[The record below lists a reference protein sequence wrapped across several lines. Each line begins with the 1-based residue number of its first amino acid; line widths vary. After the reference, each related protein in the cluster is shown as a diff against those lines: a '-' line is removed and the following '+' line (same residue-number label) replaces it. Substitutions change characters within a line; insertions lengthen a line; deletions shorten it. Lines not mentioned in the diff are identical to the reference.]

1 MRVCIPI
8 EFQAQGGGFYFLRAF
23 EEYLA
28 GIGWPVSKDLAA
40 GADVLFTNHWMLSAA
55 QIAAAVRANPR
66 LCVVQRIDGAAQDY
80 GRDPEAD
87 RRQAAVNRLADLT
100 IFQSEYCRYSTR
112 QKFSVITQDGPVI
125 HNPVD
130 LQTFN
135 PAGPKQPMPTGRNL
149 AAVSWSTNPRKG
161 AVKVYEVARQN
172 PAVHIQLCGNY
183 PDAPQLP
190 NLHSHGML
198 GRAELAGVLRS
209 CDALL
214 TFSENEACPNHVLE
228 ALASGLPVLYG
239 DSGAMAEVIG
249 DCGLPVTVPEVPQ
262 AIHQLHASQP
272 ALIQRARQRAQALFN
287 PKLIFQ
293 AYLTEIERAA
303 MSARKFKLG
312 RYLRAWLPPSI

>member
-8 EFQAQGGGFYFLRAF
+8 EFQAHGGGFYFLRAF

-28 GIGWPVSKDLAA
+28 GIGWPVSKDAAA
-40 GADVLFTNHWMLSAA
+40 GADVLFTNHWMVPAA
-55 QIAAAVRANPR
+55 QIAAALRANPR
-66 LCVVQRIDGAAQDY
+66 LCIVQRIDGAAHDY

-87 RRQAAVNRLADLT
+87 RRQAAVNRFADLT

-112 QKFSVITQDGPVI
+112 QKFPVIAQDGPVI

-135 PAGPKQPMPTGRNL
+135 PAGPKQPLPAGLNL
-149 AAVSWSTNPRKG
+149 AVVSWSTNPRKG
-161 AVKVYEVARQN
+161 AAKVYEVARQN
-172 PAVHIQLCGNY
+172 PALHIQLCGNY
-183 PDAPQLP
+183 PNAPQLP
-190 NLHSHGML
+190 NLHSHGVL

-228 ALASGLPVLYG
+228 ALASGLPVLYC

-249 DCGLPVTVPEVPQ
+249 NCGFAVTVPDLPQ
-262 AIHQLHASQP
+262 ALERLQADRLAFS
-272 ALIQRARQRAQALFN
+272 ARARQRAEVQFA
-287 PKLIFQ
+287 PQRIFP
-293 AYLTEIERAA
+293 AYIAEIQKAV
-303 MSARKFKLG
+303 ARSRRVNLG
-312 RYLRAWLPPSI
+312 RYLRAWLRF

>member
-28 GIGWPVSKDLAA
+28 GTGWPVSKDPAA
-40 GADVLFTNHWMLSAA
+40 GGDVLFTNHWMVSAA
-55 QIAAAVRANPR
+55 QIAAALRANPR
-66 LCVVQRIDGAAQDY
+66 LCIVQRIDGAAQDY

-87 RRQAAVNRLADLT
+87 RRQAAVNRFADLT

-112 QKFSVITQDGPVI
+112 QKFPVIAQDGPVI

-135 PAGPKQPMPTGRNL
+135 PAGPKQPMPAGLNL

-161 AVKVYEVARQN
+161 AAKVYEVARQN

-190 NLHSHGML
+190 NLHSRGVF

-249 DCGLPVTVPEVPQ
+249 DCGFAVNVPQVPQ
-262 AIHQLHASQP
+262 AVQHLRANQP
-272 ALIQRARQRAQALFN
+272 ALSARARQRAEAHFDPQH
-287 PKLIFQ
+287 IFP
-293 AYLTEIERAA
+293 AYIAEIERAYA
-303 MSARKFKLG
+303 HRRGFNAG
-312 RYLRAWLPPSI
+312 RWLRAALTR

>member
-28 GIGWPVSKDLAA
+28 DIGWPVSKDPAA
-40 GADVLFTNHWMLSAA
+40 GADVLFTNHWMVPATS
-55 QIAAAVRANPR
+55 IAAALRANPR
-66 LCVVQRIDGAAQDY
+66 LCIVQRIDGAAQDY

-87 RRQAAVNRLADLT
+87 HRQAAVNRFADLT

-112 QKFSVITQDGPVI
+112 QKFPVIAQDGPVI

-130 LQTFN
+130 LSLFN
-135 PAGPKQPMPTGRNL
+135 PLGSKQPMPAGLNL

-161 AVKVYEVARQN
+161 AAKVYEVARQN
-172 PAVHIQLCGNY
+172 PDLHIHLCGNY
-183 PDAPQLP
+183 PDAPALP
-190 NLHSHGML
+190 NLHAHGVL
-198 GRAELAGVLRS
+198 GRTELAALLRS
-209 CDALL
+209 SDALL

-249 DCGLPVTVPEVPQ
+249 DCGFAVSVAEIPQ
-262 AIHQLHASQP
+262 AIRLLQANQP
-272 ALIQRARQRAQALFN
+272 ALAQQARRRAETHFDPRVIFSAYIAEIEKAVARARRLN
-287 PKLIFQ
+287 
-293 AYLTEIERAA
+293 
-303 MSARKFKLG
+303 LG
-312 RYLRAWLPPSI
+312 RYLRAWLPL